1 MPRIRETIPTS
12 VEARPSGAPSH
23 PPAPAPLARGPRLV
37 RGLTLVSTVALV
49 VGNMVGTSVY
59 TLPASLALGVG
70 PIQIVS
76 WTLAA
81 AGYLFVA
88 LVYASLGG
96 RYPRTSGPYVYA
108 REAFGDYVGFQTAWA
123 YWLSAVIGNAGIV
136 TGVVGY
142 VTGFVPVLGSH
153 AVYRFAIA
161 QLQAA

>member
-88 LVYASLGG
+88 LVYAS
-96 RYPRTSGPYVYA
+96 
-108 REAFGDYVGFQTAWA
+108 
-123 YWLSAVIGNAGIV
+123 IGNAGIV